1 MKTKTPLYLT
11 SQTGK
16 TDVWNDSCSIEE
28 LNYAIGNGAVGAT
41 TNPSIVL
48 NVLKKEM
55 PLWEGRI
62 HELIREMA
70 DATEDEIAWK
80 LIEEMACKGA
90 KLLLPAFRG
99 VQRTKR
105 ASVHADQPKSITAM
119 QKRSRSR
126 RFTLVLWR
134 LTFKLRY
141 LSQKQESKRLRKQP
155 SGCEY

>member
-90 KLLLPAFRG
+90 KLLLPAFEE
-99 VQRTKR
+99 
-105 ASVHADQPKSITAM
+105 
-119 QKRSRSR
+119 
-126 RFTLVLWR
+126 
-134 LTFKLRY
+134 Y
-141 LSQKQESKRLRKQP
+141 
-155 SGCEY
+155 SGSL

>member
-55 PLWEGRI
+55 P
-62 HELIREMA
+62 
-70 DATEDEIAWK
+70 
-80 LIEEMACKGA
+80 
-90 KLLLPAFRG
+90 
-99 VQRTKR
+99 
-105 ASVHADQPKSITAM
+105 
-119 QKRSRSR
+119 
-126 RFTLVLWR
+126 
-134 LTFKLRY
+134 
-141 LSQKQESKRLRKQP
+141 
-155 SGCEY
+155 